1 MKGRRRKNKIS
12 TFDINTDE
20 ELTLFLKAQ
29 HVCGSIIYFETEK
42 LKDIVILSPWW
53 SIEAFKRLVSPH

>member
-12 TFDINTDE
+12 PFDINTDE
-20 ELTLFLKAQ
+20 ELTFFLKAQ

-53 SIEAFKRLVSPH
+53 IIEAFKRLVSPH